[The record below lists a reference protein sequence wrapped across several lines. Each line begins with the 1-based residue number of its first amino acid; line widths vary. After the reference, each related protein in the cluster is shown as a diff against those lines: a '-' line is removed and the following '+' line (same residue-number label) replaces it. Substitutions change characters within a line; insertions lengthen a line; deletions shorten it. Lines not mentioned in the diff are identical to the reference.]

1 MTILATNLHSFRCTR
16 HLGMRQSREPLAQ
29 AIRHGQHTEKS
40 RPPDARWK
48 LARRLSARRRLYP
61 PRCFPAAPPD
71 ALELLDLSAR
81 RQLIPLVTLKWACFV
96 RDFNSGEPANPE
108 RLLRTT
114 FSGRPRLAGVWLR
127 MTLKDETV
135 LEGMAANDLTLLD
148 PAGLLIT
155 PPDTRSNTQRIFLP
169 RSGIT
174 ELTIVSVI
182 GASATAA
189 PKRKPPASDRGQA
202 DSLPRRNAQSVV
214 SHRVG

>member
-1 MTILATNLHSFRCTR
+1 MASTQKKAVLRMHDGNWLAGYL
-16 HLGMRQSREPLAQ
+16 
-29 AIRHGQHTEKS
+29 
-40 RPPDARWK
+40 
-48 LARRLSARRRLYP
+48 
-61 PRCFPAAPPD
+61 PAAGFIRRGAPAGAVPD

-81 RQLIPLVTLKWACFV
+81 RQLIPLATLKWACFV

-114 FSGRPRLAGVWLR
+114 FSSRPRLTGVWLR

-182 GASATAA
+182 GTSSAAA
-189 PKRKPPASDRGQA
+189 PKRKPPASDRAQA
-202 DSLPRRNAQSVV
+202 DLFPAATPRAL
-214 SHRVG
+214 

>member
-1 MTILATNLHSFRCTR
+1 MGSTQKKAVLRMHDGNCLAGYL
-16 HLGMRQSREPLAQ
+16 
-29 AIRHGQHTEKS
+29 
-40 RPPDARWK
+40 
-48 LARRLSARRRLYP
+48 
-61 PRCFPAAPPD
+61 PAAGFIRRSISPDPHPD

-81 RQLIPLVTLKWACFV
+81 RQIIPLASLKWACFV

-135 LEGMAANDLTLLD
+135 LEGMATNDLTLLD

-169 RSGIT
+169 RTSIA
-174 ELTIVSVI
+174 ELTVVSVI
-182 GASATAA
+182 GASAAS
-189 PKRKPPASDRGQA
+189 PGKRKPPASARGQA
-202 DSLPRRNAQSVV
+202 DLFPAATPRAL
-214 SHRVG
+214 